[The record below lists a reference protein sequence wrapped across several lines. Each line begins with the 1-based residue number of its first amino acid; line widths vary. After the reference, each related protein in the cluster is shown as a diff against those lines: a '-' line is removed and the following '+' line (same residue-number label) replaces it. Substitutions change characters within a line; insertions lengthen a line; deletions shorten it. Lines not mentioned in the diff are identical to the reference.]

1 MNSKGFSIPKL
12 FADAP
17 DVDSSSKSINDT
29 YITPISVQAL
39 LEKLWKNDKRI
50 MDLLHG
56 SNGKATSPAMFFL
69 NVVAVTPTRF
79 RPVSKMNGKLF
90 EHPQNIY
97 LSEIIKS
104 NMQIQDIQQVENK
117 WLESASEDDAKVMA
131 AKKDDFFK
139 RKIEAWIKLQESVNY
154 LIDSSKAPLAK
165 GMTVFFK

>member
-1 MNSKGFSIPKL
+1 MN
-12 FADAP
+12 
-17 DVDSSSKSINDT
+17 V
-29 YITPISVQAL
+29 
-39 LEKLWKNDKRI
+39 
-50 MDLLHG
+50 
-56 SNGKATSPAMFFL
+56 
-69 NVVAVTPTRF
+69 
-79 RPVSKMNGKLF
+79 KLF

-117 WLESASEDDAKVMA
+117 WLESALEDDAKVMA